1 MSKRRN
7 LYTPEQDEAL
17 RLLYQRHRSNWA
29 DHVAECPELLFRTV
43 ISMRNRLFHELG
55 AGSME
60 RSEVQMP
67 TTLRGWPNPPTTI
80 FQDDPRAIR
89 DHGSPER
96 LPLPG
101 HFRSLM
107 SCGSAWLIRE

>member
-1 MSKRRN
+1 MSKKT
-7 LYTPEQDEAL
+7 LYTLEQDDAL
-17 RLLYQRHRSNWA
+17 RHLYRTYRSKWA
-29 DHVAECPELLFRTV
+29 DHISECPELSFRTP

-60 RSEVQMP
+60 RSETQTP
-67 TTLRGWPNPPTTI
+67 TTLRGWPPLGTRLFYTD
-80 FQDDPRAIR
+80 QRAAA